1 MNEEILAA
9 LEQKLAQ
16 HNRNQM
22 TIDRMKQLNWKGRA
36 MVRVMQVNWCRPG
49 GIAAML
55 VSALFMLI
63 ALGAASLLMA
73 DEPQHIQCP
82 DAGVKCKVIYLN
94 AQEEQMLMTQ
104 NGILDTA
111 AQGRALELGQFAVF
125 LKTKIAAAAQGE
137 VKQPPAPPAP
147 PAPAAEQ
154 KPVDKPAE

>member
-36 MVRVMQVNWCRPG
+36 MVRLMQFNWWRLG

-63 ALGAASLLMA
+63 AFGAASLLMA

-82 DAGVKCKVIYLN
+82 DVGVKCKVIFLN
-94 AQEEQMLMTQ
+94 EQEEQMLMTR

-111 AQGRALELGQFAVF
+111 AQGRSLDLGQFSVY
-125 LKTKIAAAAQGE
+125 LKTRIGSAPQGE
-137 VKQPPAPPAP
+137 VKPVPPSPQGQINPVEVP
-147 PAPAAEQ
+147 
-154 KPVDKPAE
+154 KP